1 MAIYIG
7 NAENEVMKV
16 CGAASIGPK
25 GDKGDKGDT
34 GPAGTT
40 DYNNLI
46 NKPTIPSLTGYAT
59 EQWVEGKG
67 YLTEN
72 AVETVNGETPD
83 ETGNI
88 DIDASDI
95 ALETTST
102 LSSTNVQS
110 AIDELDEKVNAK
122 QDALTAGANITIE
135 NNVISAVGGSGV
147 QEVFFAVYGSTSLA
161 DIITAHQS
169 GKEVICINGN
179 KHYRLQSITGGVA
192 LFSSFESPTDYRLSV
207 RADGGWGSASVTML
221 KADTIPQATDTAL
234 GGIKA
239 AARNA
244 STDTQEVKI
253 DTASGKLYVPDA
265 ATKEYVDTAI
275 GDAIGGAY

>member
-46 NKPTIPSLTGYAT
+46 NKPDLTSYATKMYAEQAAYQEAETVKNSLASVARTGSYNDLTNKPTIPSLTGYAT

-67 YLTEN
+67 YLTKN
-72 AVETVNGETPD
+72 AVESVNGETPD

-95 ALETTST
+95 DLEATST

-135 NNVISAVGGSGV
+135 NNVISASGS
-147 QEVFFAVYGSTSLA
+147 
-161 DIITAHQS
+161 S
-169 GKEVICINGN
+169 GTTNHNELTNRDAAGQHPI
-179 KHYRLQSITGGVA
+179 SAITG
-192 LFSSFESPTDYRLSV
+192 L
-207 RADGGWGSASVTML
+207 
-221 KADTIPQATDTAL
+221 QTAL
-234 GGIKA
+234 DGLLPMSAGADHPITGDLFLAVGSSK
-239 AARNA
+239 RIRRLG
-244 STDTQEVKI
+244 TPQTE
-253 DTASGKLYVPDA
+253 YDA
-265 ATKEYVDTAI
+265 ANKKYVDNAISEAI
-275 GDAIGGAY
+275 GDIETALASV